1 VRFVKHYIHSSH
13 QITPFTV
20 IIESSRYTSGKHPC
34 CWNSMKLA
42 LVDILIALVRLSF
55 LVDCLVNMK
64 CHRNVESISLSLSEN
79 KNYSD
84 FYLLFDVVVWA
95 DPPSL
100 YVPA

>member
-1 VRFVKHYIHSSH
+1 
-13 QITPFTV
+13 
-20 IIESSRYTSGKHPC
+20 
-34 CWNSMKLA
+34 MKLA